1 MKPVISFV
9 LLKRIYMVRGE
20 GISSERISFY
30 GKMFSC
36 KYYTKLRSILTYIK
50 KRRSGKD
57 IADTSNSQKVTSLT
71 CA

>member
-9 LLKRIYMVRGE
+9 LLKRIYMVRGGGQS

-30 GKMFSC
+30 GKMLSC

-57 IADTSNSQKVTSLT
+57 IAETSARK
-71 CA
+71 

>member
-9 LLKRIYMVRGE
+9 LLKRIYMVRGG
-20 GISSERISFY
+20 GISSERRISFY

-36 KYYTKLRSILTYIK
+36 YLQLRSILTYIK

-57 IADTSNSQKVTSLT
+57 ITETSARK
-71 CA
+71 